1 MALSKNMDLLV
12 ITPTRG
18 AKVVL
23 EDSNNGRK
31 GLLQPLP
38 YQYDASEEYDLDFA
52 KSSSEQ
58 ESILSK
64 IELYPNPSNG
74 MVYLSVENNNSI
86 KNMEVFNA
94 QGELILIQSSKN
106 NHSSQLDLR
115 SQSNGL
121 YLLKIYTI
129 NGIVIKR
136 FSIAK

>member
-1 MALSKNMDLLV
+1 MALSKNLDLLV

-18 AKVVL
+18 
-23 EDSNNGRK
+23 EI
-31 GLLQPLP
+31 LL
-38 YQYDASEEYDLDFA
+38 
-52 KSSSEQ
+52 
-58 ESILSK
+58 K

-106 NHSSQLDLR
+106 NHLSQLDLR

>member
-1 MALSKNMDLLV
+1 
-12 ITPTRG
+12 
-18 AKVVL
+18 
-23 EDSNNGRK
+23 
-31 GLLQPLP
+31 
-38 YQYDASEEYDLDFA
+38 
-52 KSSSEQ
+52 
-58 ESILSK
+58 
-64 IELYPNPSNG
+64 LYPNPSNG